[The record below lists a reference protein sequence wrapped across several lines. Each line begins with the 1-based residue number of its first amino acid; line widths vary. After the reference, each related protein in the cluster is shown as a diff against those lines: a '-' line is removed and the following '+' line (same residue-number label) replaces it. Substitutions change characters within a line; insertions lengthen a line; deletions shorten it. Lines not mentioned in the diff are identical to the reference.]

1 MPGKESQYLYIKNSA
16 KNRDRENAGEDIIKE
31 KKLFPE
37 MKDTSV
43 QVERIQNPA
52 QLLKIDTY

>member
-1 MPGKESQYLYIKNSA
+1 MQGRISSKK
-16 KNRDRENAGEDIIKE
+16 

-43 QVERIQNPA
+43 HVERVQNPA